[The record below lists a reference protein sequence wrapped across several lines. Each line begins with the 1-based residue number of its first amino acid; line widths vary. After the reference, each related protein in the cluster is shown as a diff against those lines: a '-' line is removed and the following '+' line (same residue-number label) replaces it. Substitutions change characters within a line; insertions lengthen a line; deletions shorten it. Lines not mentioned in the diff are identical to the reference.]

1 MKNTVQ
7 SMPQPQINQT
17 SSLHQ
22 HQHQRQIQ
30 MQTNSMNAIPTT
42 QSLSLAVQSNQTSSI
57 VKAPIAQ
64 QNKPKADVKPK
75 KSRSKKPK
83 TEPNKI
89 NNKTIAVNKMDDNAI
104 KKDIDSGKS
113 NVMISTSNIL
123 TEPNSTQKL
132 ITAEAMPQQQQIKS
146 INVAK
151 VCNPIQQLN
160 NNHISTS
167 LQSSI
172 SNSDPVV
179 SQASVTQKVCLV
191 FS

>member
-17 SSLHQ
+17 TSL

-42 QSLSLAVQSNQTSSI
+42 QSLSLAVQSNQTSSMA
-57 VKAPIAQ
+57 KAQ

-89 NNKTIAVNKMDDNAI
+89 NNKTIAVNKLDDNAI

-179 SQASVTQKVCLV
+179 SQASVTQKVSLI
-191 FS
+191 F